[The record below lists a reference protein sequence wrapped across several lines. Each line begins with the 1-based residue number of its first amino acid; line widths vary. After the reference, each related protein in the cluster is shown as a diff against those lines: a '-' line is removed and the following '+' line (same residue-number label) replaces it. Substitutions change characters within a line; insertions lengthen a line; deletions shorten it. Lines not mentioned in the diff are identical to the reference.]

1 MYKRQ
6 MLGNIGSIVGS
17 VTTTSLAL
25 GYVSSF
31 REEVR
36 GSLGRILRVE
46 AVAALMHVVLGVV
59 SYLIARPAFPGASPP
74 FLVGV
79 ALASNLSTFLVIS
92 VFVLVVAFFAFKR
105 GLNPDN
111 MVIPA
116 ITSTSDTVATLSLV
130 PAVVILK
137 LMGA

>member
-1 MYKRQ
+1 M
-6 MLGNIGSIVGS
+6 VGS

-31 REEVR
+31 TEEVR
-36 GSLGRILRVE
+36 GGLRRILQVE

-59 SYLIARPAFPGASPP
+59 AYLMVKPAFPGASLP

-92 VFVLVVAFFAFKR
+92 VFALVVAFFAFKR

-111 MVIPA
+111 VAIPA
-116 ITSTSDTVATLSLV
+116 ITSTSDTAATLSFL
-130 PAVVILK
+130 PAIAFLK
-137 LMGA
+137 LVGM